1 MNAHQR
7 KLSRQQARR
16 EERER
21 AKRLQQAKRRDVDAD
36 GPFYVSALPDG
47 EAAREVGG

>member
-7 KLSRQQARR
+7 KLSR
-16 EERER
+16 
-21 AKRLQQAKRRDVDAD
+21 QQAKRRDVDAD